1 MSRLIIRQM
10 KRGVAAGTA
19 SGAGFGAQEL
29 AKDMALG
36 LLERSIRF
44 GHSRLAVIRLAMA
57 VAAGAEVPQAHW
69 AYCRD
74 AVDGR
79 NDDVKALFVTA
90 ARSACIEAGRS

>member
-19 SGAGFGAQEL
+19 PDASVGAQEL

-57 VAAGAEVPQAHW
+57 VTAGAEVPEAHW
-69 AYCRD
+69 AYCRE

-79 NDDVKALFVTA
+79 SDDVKALFVNAVRTA
-90 ARSACIEAGRS
+90 SIEVTTP

>member
-1 MSRLIIRQM
+1 MSRLVIRQM

-19 SGAGFGAQEL
+19 RDASAGAQQL

-57 VAAGAEVPQAHW
+57 VTAGAEVPQAHW
-69 AYCRD
+69 AYCRE

-79 NDDVKALFVTA
+79 SDDVRELFLDA
-90 ARSACIEAGRS
+90 ARSASHARATP